1 MPNYIGSM
9 GTLPPSIQ
17 ELRLQEDAR
26 QFDNSQGF
34 GNISALLSLLMRKR
48 EIDADNSYRDMA
60 FKEDLAA
67 RKRAEAAERVARMD
81 ELNAANVARADQQH
95 ARGMALHQSMMNDP
109 MKMAERYAEASR
121 RESVPIAGGGGFVNR
136 LPRDPGLQRAL
147 SAMLGIEGNRTS
159 MGSDLRAEG
168 DYRKRLFNMQQQA
181 APQQFAPQMDQR
193 GTPNYVYLQQQPQQQ
208 IAQQPQEQSP
218 AQPNG
223 QQSSLYDFISQIMGM
238 VR

>member
-48 EIDADNSYRDMA
+48 ETDADNSYRDMA

-81 ELNAANVARADQQH
+81 ELNAANLARADQQH

-121 RESVPIAGGGGFVNR
+121 RPASPITGSGGGWVQGAQ
-136 LPRDPGLQRAL
+136 RDPGLARAL
-147 SAMLGIEGNRTS
+147 SAMLGIEGNKMT
-159 MGSDLRAEG
+159 MGSQQQREQMM
-168 DYRKRLFNMQQQA
+168 RPQQA
-181 APQQFAPQMDQR
+181 APQQFAPQTDQR

-208 IAQQPQEQSP
+208 VAQQVQAQEQSP

-238 VR
+238 AR